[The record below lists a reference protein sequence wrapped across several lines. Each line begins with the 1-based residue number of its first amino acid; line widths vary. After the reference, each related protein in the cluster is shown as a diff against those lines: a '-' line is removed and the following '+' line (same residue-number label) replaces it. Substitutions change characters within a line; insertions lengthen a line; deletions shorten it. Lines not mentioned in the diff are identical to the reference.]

1 MGRWAGKDIKTR
13 SAAYLAVEFVPGV
26 INGPLHNGDFI
37 GRHFYHP
44 AGGCILKR

>member
-1 MGRWAGKDIKTR
+1 
-13 SAAYLAVEFVPGV
+13 V

-44 AGGCILKR
+44 AGGILKRQKILYDKITYVKPQFIMTGAIG